1 MQIAILLYGSSDATH
16 IIYISI
22 GKTSFDKEFTNGK
35 VILIDASDEEYR
47 QNNENYS
54 LLDLGV

>member
-1 MQIAILLYGSSDATH
+1 MYGSSDATH

-22 GKTSFDKEFTNGK
+22 GKTSFDKEFTSGK

-47 QNNENYS
+47 QNN
-54 LLDLGV
+54 